1 MDNNNKITET
11 VLKNSYKNA
20 QMALLSLDDVI
31 KVAKGAL
38 KEELLNEREGYEKI
52 ITDIS
57 VIAHGKNI
65 ELSSVNTMQKTMV
78 AASISMK
85 TMMDDSDSH
94 IAEMTLK
101 GTVMGVTELI
111 KDISEFGHMLDKD
124 VYDQIEIL
132 KEFEEQ
138 CEENLKKYL

>member
-1 MDNNNKITET
+1 MENVKITET
-11 VLKNSYKNA
+11 VLKNAYQNI
-20 QMALLSLDDVI
+20 QMALVSLDDVI
-31 KVAKGAL
+31 KIAQGAL
-38 KEELLNEREGYEKI
+38 KEELLNQHEGYEKI

-65 ELSSVNTMQKTMV
+65 TLPDVGAMKKTMV

-101 GTVMGVTELI
+101 GTVTGVTELI
-111 KDISEFGHMLDKD
+111 KDISEYGHLLDKE
-124 VYDQIEIL
+124 VYDQLEIL
-132 KEFEEQ
+132 KQFEEQ